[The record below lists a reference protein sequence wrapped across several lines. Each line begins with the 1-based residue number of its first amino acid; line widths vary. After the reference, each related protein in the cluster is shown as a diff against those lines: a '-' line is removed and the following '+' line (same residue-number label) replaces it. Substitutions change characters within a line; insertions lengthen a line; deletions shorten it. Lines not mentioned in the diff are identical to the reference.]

1 MLASGQAPVR
11 AAATSAMDTTTT
23 SVVPPLPT
31 QSTLIALLLSTLTLV
46 TAVIIRVR
54 MSPMNAAAGVT
65 Q

>member
-11 AAATSAMDTTTT
+11 AAASSVMDTTTT
-23 SVVPPLPT
+23 LVVPPLPI
-31 QSTLIALLLSTLTLV
+31 QSTVIALLLSILTLV

-54 MSPMNAAAGVT
+54 MSPMNAATGVT

>member
-11 AAATSAMDTTTT
+11 AAAGAVMETTTT

-31 QSTLIALLLSTLTLV
+31 QSIMIALLLSIITLV
-46 TAVIIRVR
+46 TAVRNRMR
-54 MSPMNAAAGVT
+54 MSPMNATTRVT